1 MNFETS
7 STSGGENEGVP
18 LYVQRIIDV
27 NSVKSRVRS
36 VGYTRNVMLCIGTC
50 GERVKGRAETE
61 EEEEEGNARTQT
73 AHPL

>member
-7 STSGGENEGVP
+7 STSGGENKGVP